1 MAPINR
7 PINSSMSEINEIVA
21 QIKQSTD
28 YQINKA
34 ILREKIISDLHV
46 AYNNGL
52 FLINPETISFVAS
65 WPDGELFLEDVYNN
79 PIKINKDEFL
89 KISQQHYQQVMNAWH
104 IQHEEL
110 KRVRKI

>member
-1 MAPINR
+1 MSDINQL
-7 PINSSMSEINEIVA
+7 VD

-28 YQINKA
+28 YQINKRT
-34 ILREKIISDLHV
+34 LREKVTTDLHV

-52 FLINPETISFVAS
+52 FLVTPELIAFLATWTNS
-65 WPDGELFLEDVYNN
+65 ELFLEDIYQN
-79 PIKINKDEFL
+79 PIKIDREEFL
-89 KISQQHYQQVMNAWH
+89 KQCQGHYQMVMNRWH